1 MGKNAADLTDGSVSG
16 LHEIWEAVRARADG
30 DRGRTASACVEAL
43 KGQRGAT
50 WVKERYAV
58 FSAFRQHGIREIAP
72 SEGYA
77 PSQAQRN
84 RGVYAP
90 SEVRRWLGTYAR
102 RLDDEDLRSL
112 VTWHLRWVNEATPE
126 RPVQPASSPHLAGLL
141 RASTRVTTTLDLQE
155 PMRIVAEYIGNLGK
169 AEPSVDITEFEG
181 PDPAIA
187 QLRSHVPDEGLW
199 NGREQ
204 LRAAI
209 EEYRLKMRRCA
220 ARLEEEARKRTGLH
234 PGYGCSGGSSWDPGS
249 PPTLM
254 DGFLFALF
262 EHAFAL
268 LDGQAPRGL
277 RSRVIPT
284 STNPRGPFKLEAGWA
299 ALGPAAVGDLETVER
314 VRLDEKDMQFL
325 FMEGAEATFMDNDSF
340 EQIVVTRELI
350 GDPADFLKDD
360 MVCKIMLYEGT
371 PLSVEIPPS
380 VVMQVVEAD
389 PVVRGQTA
397 SSSYKP
403 GKLENGRRVMI
414 PPFIEAGTRIVVNTA
429 DASYV
434 ERAKD

>member
-1 MGKNAADLTDGSVSG
+1 MGEDAADLTDGSVSG
-16 LHEIWEAVRARADG
+16 LHEIWEAVQVRVDG
-30 DRGRTASACVEAL
+30 DRGRTASACIEAL
-43 KGQRGAT
+43 QGQRGAT

-58 FSAFRQHGIREIAP
+58 FSAFRQHGIREMAP

-90 SEVRRWLGTYAR
+90 SEVRRWMGSYAR

-112 VTWHLRWVNEATPE
+112 STWHLRWVNEATPE

-169 AEPSVDITEFEG
+169 PEPTADVREFEG

-234 PGYGCSGGSSWDPGS
+234 PGYGSGGSSWDPGS

-262 EHAFAL
+262 EHAIAL

-277 RSRVIPT
+277 RSRVTPT
-284 STNPRGPFKLEAGWA
+284 SAQPHPTFTLEAGWQS
-299 ALGPAAVGDLETVER
+299 LGPAVVGDLNTIER
-314 VRLDEKDMQFL
+314 VRSVLYELDEDLLRAPDLRAAWSEYERLRDARRALIDEFSAL
-325 FMEGAEATFMDNDSF
+325 DEA
-340 EQIVVTRELI
+340 
-350 GDPADFLKDD
+350 
-360 MVCKIMLYEGT
+360 ML
-371 PLSVEIPPS
+371 S
-380 VVMQVVEAD
+380 
-389 PVVRGQTA
+389 RGHCWGC
-397 SSSYKP
+397 P
-403 GKLENGRRVMI
+403 
-414 PPFIEAGTRIVVNTA
+414 
-429 DASYV
+429 D
-434 ERAKD
+434 

>member
-1 MGKNAADLTDGSVSG
+1 MGEDAADLTDGSLSG

-30 DRGRTASACVEAL
+30 DRGRTASACIEAL
-43 KGQRGAT
+43 QGQRGAT

-112 VTWHLRWVNEATPE
+112 VTWHLRWVNEAAPE
-126 RPVQPASSPHLAGLL
+126 RPVQVPSSPHLAGLL
-141 RASTRVTTTLDLQE
+141 RASTRVTATLDLQE

-169 AEPSVDITEFEG
+169 PEPSVDVSEFEG

-199 NGREQ
+199 NALEQ
-204 LRAAI
+204 LQAAI
-209 EEYRLKMRRCA
+209 EAYTPRMRECA

-234 PGYGCSGGSSWDPGS
+234 PGYGAGGSSWDPGS

-262 EHAFAL
+262 EHALAL

-284 STNPRGPFKLEAGWA
+284 SAHPHGTFKLEAGWA

-314 VRLDEKDMQFL
+314 VRSILYELDDQLLRAPDLRAAWGEYERLRDARRALIDEFSALDE
-325 FMEGAEATFMDNDSF
+325 A
-340 EQIVVTRELI
+340 
-350 GDPADFLKDD
+350 
-360 MVCKIMLYEGT
+360 ML
-371 PLSVEIPPS
+371 S
-380 VVMQVVEAD
+380 
-389 PVVRGQTA
+389 RGHCWGC
-397 SSSYKP
+397 P
-403 GKLENGRRVMI
+403 
-414 PPFIEAGTRIVVNTA
+414 
-429 DASYV
+429 D
-434 ERAKD
+434 